1 LIKKPGSIRSTV
13 SAVGAAPKEE
23 FVFGVARSFSGK
35 EWRLRDTDDRLGLAL
50 SQQMGLAEI
59 VGRLLAQRGVDAS
72 AAESYLDP
80 KLSGLL
86 PDPSHLKDMDVAA
99 ARLADAVAAGEGI
112 AVFGDYDVDGA
123 TSSALLKRYFREIGV
138 AIQVYIP
145 DRLAE
150 GYGPNIA
157 ALEKLKAGGAKVV
170 ITVDCGTTAYE
181 PLAEAS
187 AIGLDVIVADHHV
200 AEAGLPEAK
209 AVVNPNRLDDDSP
222 HGQLAA
228 VGVTFLLAIA
238 LNRQLRERGFFKA
251 GERAEPDL
259 LGLLDLVA
267 LGTVADV
274 VPLTGVNR
282 ALVVQGLKILG
293 KRRNPGLVALADGA
307 GIDETPSAYHLGFV
321 LGPRVNAGGRVGEA
335 GLGSRL
341 LATEDAGE
349 AREIAARLEVC
360 NAERRTIEDGIL
372 AAAIASCEEDGSSGA
387 VAFAAGA
394 GWHAG
399 VIGIIASR
407 LKDRYNRPACVV
419 SIGDKA
425 CVGSARSIPGF
436 DLGAAVIAARQSGLL
451 INGGGHAMAAGITC
465 APNKLAEFRAFLEER
480 VARHIASSGFVPSVT
495 VDGVLNAGGATL
507 ELIADVQKL
516 GPFGSGNAEPRF
528 AFAGLRVSKS
538 DVVGKDHV
546 RCYLNDAGGA
556 RLTAIAFRAAD
567 SEMGKA
573 LLDRSGVPLNLV
585 GRLRENIWQGRSSV
599 QLLIDDASHG

>member
-1 LIKKPGSIRSTV
+1 M
-13 SAVGAAPKEE
+13 AEAPRQE

-35 EWRLRDTDDRLGLAL
+35 EWRLRDGDDRLGLAL
-50 SQQMGLAEI
+50 SQQLGLAEI
-59 VGRLLAQRGVDAS
+59 VGRLLSQRGVDAGG
-72 AAESYLDP
+72 ATSYLDP

-99 ARLADAVAAGEGI
+99 HRLADAVVAGEGI

-123 TSSALLKRYFREIGV
+123 TSSALLERYFRAIGV

-145 DRLAE
+145 DRMRE

-170 ITVDCGTTAYE
+170 ITVDCGTTAYD
-181 PLAEAS
+181 PLAEAG

-209 AVVNPNRLDDDSP
+209 AGVNPNRLDDDSP

-238 LNRQLRERGFFKA
+238 LNRQLRERGFFEA
-251 GERAEPDL
+251 GGRTEPDL
-259 LGLLDLVA
+259 LGFLDLVA

-282 ALVVQGLKILG
+282 ALVVQGLKILA

-335 GLGSRL
+335 GLGARL

-349 AREIAARLEVC
+349 AREIAARLETC

-372 AAAIASCEEDGSSGA
+372 AAAIASCEEDEGSGA
-387 VAFAAGA
+387 VAFAAGE

-419 SIGDKA
+419 SIGDET

-465 APNKLAEFRAFLEER
+465 APDKLAEFRAFLEER
-480 VARHIASSGFVPSVT
+480 VARHIASTGFVPSLT

-528 AFAGLRVSKS
+528 AFSGLRVAKS

-599 QLLIDDASHG
+599 QLLIDDAAHG

>member
-1 LIKKPGSIRSTV
+1 
-13 SAVGAAPKEE
+13 
-23 FVFGVARSFSGK
+23 
-35 EWRLRDTDDRLGLAL
+35 
-50 SQQMGLAEI
+50 
-59 VGRLLAQRGVDAS
+59 
-72 AAESYLDP
+72 
-80 KLSGLL
+80 
-86 PDPSHLKDMDVAA
+86 
-99 ARLADAVAAGEGI
+99 
-112 AVFGDYDVDGA
+112 
-123 TSSALLKRYFREIGV
+123 
-138 AIQVYIP
+138 
-145 DRLAE
+145 
-150 GYGPNIA
+150 
-157 ALEKLKAGGAKVV
+157 
-170 ITVDCGTTAYE
+170 
-181 PLAEAS
+181 
-187 AIGLDVIVADHHV
+187 
-200 AEAGLPEAK
+200 
-209 AVVNPNRLDDDSP
+209 
-222 HGQLAA
+222 
-228 VGVTFLLAIA
+228 
-238 LNRQLRERGFFKA
+238 
-251 GERAEPDL
+251 PDL
-259 LGLLDLVA
+259 LGFLDLVA

-282 ALVVQGLKILG
+282 ALVVQGLKILA

-335 GLGSRL
+335 GLGARL

-349 AREIAARLEVC
+349 AREIAARLETC

-372 AAAIASCEEDGSSGA
+372 AAAIASCEEDEGSGA
-387 VAFAAGA
+387 VAFAAGE

-419 SIGDKA
+419 SIGDET

-465 APNKLAEFRAFLEER
+465 APDKLAEFRAFLEER
-480 VARHIASSGFVPSVT
+480 VARHIASTGFVPSLT

-528 AFAGLRVSKS
+528 AFSGLRVAKS

-599 QLLIDDASHG
+599 QLLIDDAAHG

>member
-1 LIKKPGSIRSTV
+1 MPQ
-13 SAVGAAPKEE
+13 ED

-35 EWRLRDTDDRLGLAL
+35 EWRLRAADDRLGLAL
-50 SQQMGLAEI
+50 SQQLGLAEI
-59 VGRLLAQRGVDAS
+59 VGRLLAQRGVDAG

-99 ARLADAVAAGEGI
+99 ARLADAVEAGEGI

-123 TSSALLKRYFREIGV
+123 TSSALLERYFRAIGV

-145 DRLAE
+145 DRMAE

-181 PLAEAS
+181 PLAKAR

-200 AEAGLPEAK
+200 AEAGLPEAA

-238 LNRQLRERGFFKA
+238 LNRQLRERGFFGGA
-251 GERAEPDL
+251 ELAEPDL

-282 ALVVQGLKILG
+282 ALVVQGLKILA

-335 GLGSRL
+335 RLGSRL

-360 NAERRTIEDGIL
+360 NAERRVIEDGIL
-372 AAAIASCEEDGSSGA
+372 GEAIASCEQDESAGA

-419 SIGDKA
+419 SIGDEA

-465 APNKLAEFRAFLEER
+465 APDKLAEFRAFLEER
-480 VARHIASSGFVPSVT
+480 VARHIAASGFVPSLS

-528 AFAGLRVSKS
+528 AFAGLRVAKS

-567 SEMGKA
+567 SDMGKA

-599 QLLIDDASHG
+599 QLLIDDAAHG